1 MSSKRG
7 RDKKE
12 ADIITID
19 TTQLKINVKSTGDLI
34 TKDYDLIPFHP
45 NMADLRDLSNNSY
58 ILFPSFIKITMKDL
72 KKAGVGEDYPKVFMN
87 LDKYIKLIKYVT
99 GPSREEDFTLIID
112 KSQVKNYTVSLA
124 QNAFADLMADEVT
137 DVISIQKYEP
147 LTEEEIIV
155 NNIEL
160 IKSIFLPV
168 KSHFFILGN
177 DYVIGQ
183 SKYVPPYKPSL
194 EKNEKLSEVK
204 SIPLAYTIT
213 LELQL
218 LDAANNP
225 NAGDF
230 SKMTCKAKKSI
241 IAKDTKD
248 IFGMNFGYEPEK
260 KVAIA
265 SILNTSK
272 VTENRQFSKLQ
283 KEWEERNKYVKE
295 PANERERIALEKN
308 WTPIQRKMAE
318 YDKHQVEFNK
328 IPPLWL
334 KENKDLTKK
343 YEVFQTEMVKLWQD
357 MADIKKSNEKNIVT
371 SFVRDMLG
379 KVKKNM
385 ENTAN
390 QLVLNEKKAP
400 QNVEANKAIVNG
412 LKMEDIMLPDML
424 SKFKEYTELNSP
436 ANPEEKKPENELN
449 ALAEQI
455 VSLKDINDLIKKL
468 ETINVKT
475 EAADAV
481 AKSDFFTKTK
491 ITAENVI
498 DTKYVEPLL
507 EGTGLE
513 EKEKDVIALESEEAT
528 LVAKINTL
536 TFSDNPSDKYNVE
549 SVKNQL
555 AKVQAEKRKK
565 QADIMMIKEKFKVS
579 EIVKKWKIARD
590 KMGELSRIVESEK
603 TKEEKKISQETV
615 REELKKKKK
624 EIDELKKEL
633 LVATFKENGEDTYLT
648 VLTKKEKES
657 YDKKEKPLDNAANIL
672 TNLKTAK
679 EQYLEIYGKLGG
691 FYYKIQAEITL
702 LGDDFSRLKDLKTA
716 KEDEKKVKDEKL
728 RKIGAELKNLHDAS
742 IKKTKDIAVTADG
755 DNKSEREKSLETE
768 QGELQG
774 DVKKITEELV
784 VIKKKKEIYE
794 KYINILKGIPET
806 DAANKLKIK
815 LADPTTYAEFK
826 KEEVATLITTKTLNV
841 SSIAGGASIAGGTS
855 KAGGARIYISK
866 AIRAIRASSTKK
878 YKNKSKRNIRK
889 SKKTLRHLKKYIHKK
904 KRTWRRRYT

>member
-1 MSSKRG
+1 MSSKREG
-7 RDKKE
+7 RGQKRE
-12 ADIITID
+12 PDIITID
-19 TTQLKINVKSTGDLI
+19 TTVLKINVKSTGDLI

-99 GPSREEDFTLIID
+99 GPEREEDFTLIID

-124 QNAFADLMADEVT
+124 QNALADLMAEEVT

-155 NNIEL
+155 NNVEL
-160 IKSIFLPV
+160 IKSLFLPV

-177 DYVIGQ
+177 EYVIGQ
-183 SKYVPPYKPSL
+183 SKYVPPYTASV

-204 SIPLAYTIT
+204 KIPLAYTVT
-213 LELQL
+213 FELQL

-225 NAGDF
+225 DVGDF
-230 SKMTCKAKKSI
+230 SKMSCKAKKNM

-248 IFGMNFGYEPEK
+248 IFGMNFGYEPEQ

-295 PANERERIALEKN
+295 PANERERIALEKT

-318 YDKHQVEFNK
+318 YDKNQAEFNK

-334 KENKDLTKK
+334 KENKELAVK
-343 YEVFQTEMVKLWQD
+343 YDEFKSEMVKLWQE
-357 MADIKKSNEKNIVT
+357 MADIKKSNEKNQGST
-371 SFVRDMLG
+371 FVRDMLEG
-379 KVKKNM
+379 VKKKM
-385 ENTAN
+385 EIAAN
-390 QLVLNEKKAP
+390 QFVLTEKKEPRSA
-400 QNVEANKAIVNG
+400 EANKAIVNG
-412 LKMEDIMLPDML
+412 LKMEDITLPDML
-424 SKFKEYTELNSP
+424 SKFKEYTELNAP
-436 ANPEEKKPENELN
+436 ADPAEKKPENELN
-449 ALAEQI
+449 ILAEQI
-455 VSLKDINDLIKKL
+455 VNLKDLNDLIKSL
-468 ETINVKT
+468 ETI
-475 EAADAV
+475 EAAAT
-481 AKSDFFTKTK
+481 AEST
-491 ITAENVI
+491 ITASAFYKNAKIAAEKSI
-498 DTKYVEPLL
+498 DMKYVEPLL

-513 EKEKDVIALESEEAT
+513 EKEKDLIALERQEAE
-528 LVAKINTL
+528 LIAKINTL
-536 TFSDNPSDKYNVE
+536 SFSENPGDKYNIE
-549 SVKNQL
+549 SVKNEL
-555 AKVQAEKRKK
+555 AKAQAEKRKK
-565 QADIMMIKEKFKVS
+565 QTDIAMLKEKFNVG
-579 EIVKKWKIARD
+579 EIVKIWKIARD

-679 EQYLEIYGKLGG
+679 EQYMEIYGKLGG

-728 RKIGAELKNLHDAS
+728 RKIGAELKNLHDAGR
-742 IKKTKDIAVTADG
+742 KGATAG
-755 DNKSEREKSLETE
+755 EKSERELSLEKE
-768 QGELQG
+768 QDELQE
-774 DVKKITEELV
+774 DVNKITSDLEN
-784 VIKKKKEIYE
+784 IKKQKDAYE
-794 KYINILKGIPET
+794 KYINILKSIPET
-806 DAANKLKIK
+806 DAAAKLKIK
-815 LADPTTYAEFK
+815 LEDPTTYSDKFK
-826 KEEVATLITTKTLNV
+826 KEDISKVLTKALNP
-841 SSIAGGASIAGGTS
+841 SIAGGSFEAGGS
-855 KAGGARIYISK
+855 FGIYISK
-866 AIRAIRASSTKK
+866 AIRANSSRK
-878 YKNKSKRNIRK
+878 YKSKNKSKSKSKRHLRK